1 MRTRW
6 PSRLTLAG
14 IPGHTLLAAGGLALA
29 IHVGG
34 LAVLLV
40 AGVGRHA
47 QLTDAAAGPD
57 RIVTFL
63 EVEPP
68 PAPQPNSEPDAPQPA
83 EPAPPPPPPEPLAVN
98 PAPAPV
104 EPAPRPAAPTTPH
117 APAPRSPAPPSV
129 TVRPREA
136 PRDDSISFAGVKAK
150 RAQRIVYVVDA
161 SGPMVTYWRWVS
173 TQVALSLARLGP
185 GQQFQ
190 VVAVRTPPP
199 ADDQPDAPREPEIL
213 CPAAGLLAA
222 GPAATDDA
230 KAWLADLRPRG
241 ASDFLPGLAAALR
254 LQPDLVLLLAQGYQ
268 RAGGSTLARD
278 PADLLA
284 RLDQLNPKGV
294 GGKRRVVIKT
304 VQFLEDDPTGILR
317 AIAESHGDGPGSY
330 HIVTLRE
337 IRQSAEPQGNR

>member
-29 IHVGG
+29 MHIGG
-34 LAVLLV
+34 LAVLLF
-40 AGVGRHA
+40 AGAGRDG
-47 QLTDAAAGPD
+47 QLTDAAAKPD
-57 RIVTFL
+57 RVVTFL

-68 PAPQPNSEPDAPQPA
+68 PQPTSEPAPDAPAPQPVEPVEPPPRP
-83 EPAPPPPPPEPLAVN
+83 EPADLN
-98 PAPAPV
+98 PAPV
-104 EPAPRPAAPTTPH
+104 EPAPRPAAPTAPR
-117 APAPRSPAPPSV
+117 APAPRPPAPPSV

-136 PRDDSISFAGVKAK
+136 PRDESISFAGVKAK
-150 RAQRIVYVVDA
+150 RAQRVVYVVDA

-190 VVAVRTPPP
+190 VIAVRTPPP
-199 ADDQPDAPREPEIL
+199 SDDQPDAPREPEIL

-230 KAWLADLRPRG
+230 RAWLADLRPRG
-241 ASDFLPGLAAALR
+241 ASDFLPGLAAALKLR
-254 LQPDLVLLLAQGYQ
+254 PDLVLLLAQGYQ
-268 RAGGSTLARD
+268 RAGGSTLAHD
-278 PADLLA
+278 PAELLA
-284 RLDQLNPKGV
+284 RLDQLNPKGAS
-294 GGKRRVVIKT
+294 GTRRVVIKT
-304 VQFLEDDPTGILR
+304 VQFLEDDPTGVLR

-337 IRQSAEPQGNR
+337 IRQGPEPQTSR